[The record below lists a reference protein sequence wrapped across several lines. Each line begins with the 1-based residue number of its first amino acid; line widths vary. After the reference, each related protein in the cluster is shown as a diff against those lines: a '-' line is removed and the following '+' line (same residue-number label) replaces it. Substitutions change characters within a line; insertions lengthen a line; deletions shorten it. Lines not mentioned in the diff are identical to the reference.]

1 MSFSGAQRDHPRRA
15 RSRESGGGSF
25 GLIVT
30 LAILAAIGYVAYQV
44 VPTYVHNYEL
54 TNYLNDVV
62 LQAVSNRIKVDDV
75 PAAVLAR
82 CEELNLPVE
91 SGDVDMPSKAD
102 TIAVHV
108 AYSLPVNL
116 VFYTWTVHFSASA
129 SAPRLAY

>member
-1 MSFSGAQRDHPRRA
+1 MSFSSAQRDQPRHA
-15 RSRESGGGSF
+15 RSRESGSGSF

-30 LAILAAIGYVAYQV
+30 LIILAAIGYVAYQV

-54 TNYLNDVV
+54 NNYLDDVV
-62 LQAVSNRIKVDDV
+62 LQAVSNQIKVGDV

-82 CEELNLPVE
+82 CEALNLPVE
-91 SGDVDMPSKAD
+91 SGDVDMPSKGD